1 MSDTIF
7 EYLFKYPQV
16 AYERGDIVWSGSWSP
31 LLLGGM
37 FLLGAGLV
45 LWSYRWGQARTTA
58 SVTWTLAILRATG
71 IAVLMICLLRPT
83 LVLST
88 AVPQQNVVA
97 ILIDDSRSMGIP
109 DENDRPRGAV
119 AQETFAE
126 QESSLLGD
134 IQERFMVRHF
144 RFSALTERLRDSNEL
159 GSEGNRS
166 LLGPALDFVRQELAT
181 LPLSGIV
188 LVSDGG
194 DQDPDA
200 LEDSLLGLRAEG
212 IPVYTVGLGRE
223 RLDPDVRIER
233 IDIPR
238 TVTQGSTVMADV
250 VVSHT
255 GLAGVT
261 VSVNLEESGTILAT
275 QDVELSGGNG
285 SATLRIPFSLDG
297 PGVRNLRVRVPA
309 QDGEVVEENNFRDTH
324 VEVRDGREKI
334 LYYEGQ
340 PRFEVGFLRQ
350 AVRADENLQVVVL
363 QRTGEDRYVRL
374 DVDSGDELTGGF
386 PTTREELFDYRALI
400 LGSVEASS
408 FSPDQ
413 LRMIV
418 DFVDRRGGGLLVLG
432 GPASLAEGGFAGTAL
447 APLFPVEIEAP
458 LGGGEGVE
466 DFWANVKLMPTRSGA
481 IHPALRL
488 GGEPASAGEDE
499 VSRPGRLESEASSDS
514 TASTLTQWGD
524 LPALTTVNLVGDPRP
539 GATVL
544 LEGNVEQ
551 IFGTRANPGYGD
563 EPRPVFAFQRY
574 GAGISAMLA
583 VHDTWLWQMHSD
595 ISLEDQTHE
604 RFWRQVLRW
613 LVQDVPEP
621 LELTAASTRVAPAQP
636 VELIARVTSE
646 EYVPINDAQ
655 VTARITDPFGA
666 EQELE
671 LTWNLDRDGE
681 YRGSFLPPVDGPYE
695 VEVDAL
701 DGDRMLL
708 SPPLHIEAGVLD
720 EELRSGAMRG
730 NLLRRIAAETGG
742 EFHTMDQLSGLPEA
756 LRYTERGTV
765 VQEERDL
772 WDLPIFFYLLMAL
785 LFAEWVVRRRRGL
798 A

>member
-1 MSDTIF
+1 
-7 EYLFKYPQV
+7 
-16 AYERGDIVWSGSWSP
+16 
-31 LLLGGM
+31 
-37 FLLGAGLV
+37 
-45 LWSYRWGQARTTA
+45 
-58 SVTWTLAILRATG
+58 
-71 IAVLMICLLRPT
+71 MICLLRPT

-432 GPASLAEGGFAGTAL
+432 GPLPSLREASRERHSHHSS
-447 APLFPVEIEAP
+447 P
-458 LGGGEGVE
+458 
-466 DFWANVKLMPTRSGA
+466 WRSR
-481 IHPALRL
+481 LRL
-488 GGEPASAGEDE
+488 
-499 VSRPGRLESEASSDS
+499 V
-514 TASTLTQWGD
+514 
-524 LPALTTVNLVGDPRP
+524 
-539 GATVL
+539 
-544 LEGNVEQ
+544 VE
-551 IFGTRANPGYGD
+551 RAW
-563 EPRPVFAFQRY
+563 R
-574 GAGISAMLA
+574 ISG
-583 VHDTWLWQMHSD
+583 QM
-595 ISLEDQTHE
+595 
-604 RFWRQVLRW
+604 
-613 LVQDVPEP
+613 
-621 LELTAASTRVAPAQP
+621 
-636 VELIARVTSE
+636 
-646 EYVPINDAQ
+646 
-655 VTARITDPFGA
+655 
-666 EQELE
+666 
-671 LTWNLDRDGE
+671 
-681 YRGSFLPPVDGPYE
+681 
-695 VEVDAL
+695 
-701 DGDRMLL
+701 
-708 SPPLHIEAGVLD
+708 
-720 EELRSGAMRG
+720 
-730 NLLRRIAAETGG
+730 
-742 EFHTMDQLSGLPEA
+742 
-756 LRYTERGTV
+756 
-765 VQEERDL
+765 
-772 WDLPIFFYLLMAL
+772 
-785 LFAEWVVRRRRGL
+785 
-798 A
+798 